1 MTNQEIVEKVS
12 TPFAGLV
19 GQSSAKK
26 RRVAAWSAYALGE
39 NPESAFFRGAAGLGK
54 TAMMKADI
62 QAAKIAAEIRG
73 EIAEPKYFDSAGSLR
88 RNGEEFSIFMGDAL
102 DAKSGALF
110 VYLDE
115 MHELFPS
122 TVQSAKIV
130 QMVKGLTDSQ
140 RGDVRRV
147 SFGDEG
153 DVTRHASQ
161 VAFVCGTNF
170 PHKVKDYD
178 AIVSRLGGIDLDL
191 YTTAEL
197 CEIASLLAKK
207 SGLTINE
214 ETLAMMARCGRGTA
228 RPVEKMIA
236 SAKRE
241 AVILGKST
249 LNRAEIVGIMRDLS
263 LYPRGLARHEI
274 IMLAM
279 SEKDGYIKKQ
289 TIATALAI
297 ENATVADSLA
307 FLQGTGFVHIQGSQ
321 YTITKEGRDYLASIH
336 AAKFVIPS
344 LSE

>member
-1 MTNQEIVEKVS
+1 MNDEIVKKIGDCYS
-12 TPFAGLV
+12 HLI
-19 GQSSAKK
+19 GQSAAKK
-26 RRVAAWSAYALGE
+26 RRISAWSAYALGE
-39 NPESAFFRGAAGLGK
+39 NPESAFFRGTAGLGK

-115 MHELFPS
+115 MHELFPA

-130 QMVKGLTDSQ
+130 QIVKGLTDSQ

-197 CEIASLLAKK
+197 CEIAALLAKK

-241 AVILGKST
+241 AVILGKHT
-249 LNRAEIVGIMRDLS
+249 LNRGEIVGIMRDLS

-279 SEKDGYIKKQ
+279 SEKDGYVKKQ
-289 TIATALAI
+289 TVATALAI
-297 ENATVADSLA
+297 ETATVADSLA
-307 FLQGTGFVHIQGSQ
+307 FLQGTGFIHVQGSQ